1 MPLGQAILGL
11 MYGDP
16 ADQISRTL
24 NPVNPNPNPNP
35 GAPPAPGA
43 APGGPQPPGGS
54 GGPSGAP
61 SSGPPPPQ
69 PPMAASNATQSP
81 PDLASLYVQ
90 LHRQDQ
96 AAAGID
102 RGLQGMAASFGTAQ
116 QQHDMMEA
124 MKGIT
129 PDDRGKML
137 GNIIDDQAAQK
148 KAQDLNRF
156 QAGAAGMSKILGDKY
171 TPEMAQW
178 AALNPDL
185 FKELATTHARTEE
198 EAARP
203 TETMKNAEAET
214 AQWKQSHPNATP
226 QEVADHHAS
235 VLSGMMPGPAQAAAI
250 DQAKA
255 AQDFKDTAMTDYGS
269 LNNTYSSNE
278 DRVKQLLA
286 DMPSTMAALK
296 DPEWMTRGTAAGLGL
311 TGAWQSTKNQAALID
326 QLKASLT
333 GDNLKNVKN
342 VRNQREFDT
351 LGRALT
357 GALTGTNSEA
367 QVRAALEDI
376 QKKFLDA
383 HATNEMAAGH
393 HLTGNLVGHGQQ
405 DLLSPTLS
413 NGQKNPFYNGAT
425 QDERPSG
432 GGGGKTYTYNPK
444 TGQLE

>member
-24 NPVNPNPNPNP
+24 NPLNPKPNPNP

-185 FKELATTHARTEE
+185 FKELAATHARTEE
-198 EAARP
+198 EAAKP
-203 TETMKNAEAET
+203 TDLMKNADAEA
-214 AQWKQSHPNATP
+214 AQWAAANPQATP
-226 QEVADHHAS
+226 QEIAAHRATT
-235 VLSGMMPGPAQAAAI
+235 LSGMIPGPAGDVLKQQAL
-250 DQAKA
+250 DSQK
-255 AQDFKDTAMTDYGS
+255 FKDNAFADYEKSNQKLDETERTIDRLLSNPEATVKAVTTS
-269 LNNTYSSNE
+269 LPT
-278 DRVKQLLA
+278 
-286 DMPSTMAALK
+286 T
-296 DPEWMTRGTAAGLGL
+296 GTA
-311 TGAWQSTKNQAALID
+311 GAWDYLLSPEVKDRAALID
-326 QLKASLT
+326 KLKSS
-333 GDNLKNVKN
+333 
-342 VRNQREFDT
+342 F
-351 LGRALT
+351 
-357 GALTGTNSEA
+357 EA
-367 QVRAALEDI
+367 
-376 QKKFLDA
+376 
-383 HATNEMAAGH
+383 AT
-393 HLTGNLVGHGQQ
+393 V
-405 DLLSPTLS
+405 
-413 NGQKNPFYNGAT
+413 
-425 QDERPSG
+425 
-432 GGGGKTYTYNPK
+432 
-444 TGQLE
+444 